1 MKQLPPP
8 TPPYTGGE
16 PNVRTRR
23 DATAPHLHPLPKGR
37 AMDAQ
42 IHRNPILPLCKGRA
56 MDTQI
61 HRDPIL
67 PLCKGELEGVAPA
80 PAPCGRNLKSKIQN
94 HKS

>member
-16 PNVRTRR
+16 PNARTRR

>member
-16 PNVRTRR
+16 PNARTRR

-42 IHRNPILPLCKGRA
+42 IHRNSILPLCKGRA

>member
-16 PNVRTRR
+16 PNARTRR

-42 IHRNPILPLCKGRA
+42 IHRNPILPLCKG
-56 MDTQI
+56 
-61 HRDPIL
+61 
-67 PLCKGELEGVAPA
+67 ELEGVAPA